1 MRRLF
6 VTAVAI
12 AACGCVRTA
21 EVKTES
27 RRTATL
33 VDDRETVGT
42 VKAREVERRTTG
54 PVDTV
59 RVEETFSYPSGAATT
74 TAIEVEAPAAAASSS
89 AAGAA
94 VDVAAILRRLPRP
107 PAGARLTARAVEV
120 THAAPIVEK
129 KRTEAEVET
138 KEAEHKAATSTAEA
152 VTVSE
157 RKTDVGFGWKVYAT
171 LVAVV
176 ALVLGA
182 GLLVLKLKLWRP
194 L

>member
-1 MRRLF
+1 MRRF
-6 VTAVAI
+6 VAIATAI

-27 RRTATL
+27 RAATVL

-42 VKAREVERRTTG
+42 VKACEVEKRTTG

-94 VDVAAILRRLPRP
+94 VDVAAILRHLPRP

-120 THAAPIVEK
+120 SHAAPVVEEH
-129 KRTEAEVET
+129 RSAIET
-138 KEAEHKAATSTAEA
+138 KAAETEHKAATSTAEA
-152 VTVSE
+152 MTVSE

-171 LVAVV
+171 LIAVV

-194 L
+194 F